1 MINCDIAIIGGGMV
15 GAALGFGL
23 AKAGKHTLMLD
34 QGDQALRAARGNFG
48 LVWVQGKGADFP
60 SYAHWTLESSQL
72 WPQFAADLATLTGID
87 VQYQQRGGLEL
98 FLDEAELDG
107 YDKELALQVEITDK
121 AFQYQRLNPEQLAQ
135 KEPYIG
141 KDVIGATYSPHDG
154 HVNPLLLLR
163 AMQAGFQLCGGQYQ
177 SQQTVSDIEP
187 NSEGFRLNT
196 VKGQVQAK
204 KIILAAGL
212 DNARL
217 APMVGLSQNLHPQ
230 RGQILVTEKL
240 PPILN
245 HPTNYL
251 RQTQDG
257 TIQIGASSEQ
267 TGLDDANTVNIM
279 AQLAK
284 RAKQLMP
291 VLAEQNI
298 VRAWG
303 ALRVLSPD
311 SFPIYDKAPF
321 PGAYAISCHSAVTL
335 AAAHANT
342 LAQLI
347 ADDSWSTSMDT
358 FSAARFRD

>member
-1 MINCDIAIIGGGMV
+1 MMQCDIVIIGGGMV

-23 AKAGKHTLMLD
+23 AKVGQQTLILD

-72 WPQFAADLATLTGID
+72 WPQFAKELEQLTGID
-87 VQYQQRGGLEL
+87 VQYQQQGGLEI
-98 FLDEAELDG
+98 FLDEAELDE
-107 YDKELALQVEITDK
+107 YDQELAHQSQLTNHAFTYERLSTK
-121 AFQYQRLNPEQLAQ
+121 ALAQ
-135 KEPYIG
+135 KEPYLG
-141 KDVIGATYSPHDG
+141 KDVIGATYSHHDG

-163 AMQAGFQLCGGQYQ
+163 AMQAGFQALGGTYR
-177 SQQTVSDIEP
+177 SQQSVRTIKA
-187 NSEGFRLNT
+187 NAEGFVLDT
-196 VKGQVQAK
+196 EKGPVQAK
-204 KIILAAGL
+204 KVILAAGL

-217 APMVGLSQNLHPQ
+217 APMVGLEQAIYPQ

-240 PPILN
+240 PPMLN

-267 TGLDDANTVNIM
+267 SGLDDGNTVEVM
-279 AQLAK
+279 AKLAH

-291 VLAEQNI
+291 ALADQNI

-311 SFPIYDKAPF
+311 GYPIYDQAPIK
-321 PGAYAISCHSAVTL
+321 GAYALSCHSAVTL
-335 AAAHANT
+335 AAAHAYT
-342 LAQLI
+342 LASLI
-347 ADDSWSTSMDT
+347 AKDDWSTNLNT
-358 FSAARFRD
+358 FSAARFKS